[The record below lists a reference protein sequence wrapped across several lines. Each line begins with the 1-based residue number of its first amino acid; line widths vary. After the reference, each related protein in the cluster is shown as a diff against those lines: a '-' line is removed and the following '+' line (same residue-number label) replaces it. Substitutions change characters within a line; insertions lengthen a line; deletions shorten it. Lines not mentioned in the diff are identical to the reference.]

1 MKTEEITIGNA
12 LWWDKRMLISEI
24 TKPDLQRGPLCAAC
38 VLKALED
45 PTTNYYSDAP
55 LLAITE
61 YLHDKQCDIDG
72 PFKVVMKVRTIEGKG
87 FMYNVLISEI
97 NFATKDM
104 VDLQCHLA
112 RPTALKL
119 IRQAAQE
126 LKFEEI
132 EYVSAYV
139 EEV

>member
-1 MKTEEITIGNA
+1 MKTEEIAIGNA

-55 LLAITE
+55 ILAMTE

-72 PFKVVMKVRTIEGKG
+72 PFNVVMKVRTTEGKG
-87 FMYNVLISEI
+87 RMYRVTINEI
-97 NFATKDM
+97 NFA
-104 VDLQCHLA
+104 
-112 RPTALKL
+112 RS
-119 IRQAAQE
+119 E
-126 LKFEEI
+126 
-132 EYVSAYV
+132 
-139 EEV
+139 